1 MSNFTRKYCLENYVI
16 GFPTGDYY
24 TIELPY
30 LKENEKDIDKI
41 IEKFYSMFGKY
52 KLIQRF
58 KHDCKII
65 DDIIEDIKKDYFK
78 KSGSKYIVKQLEN
91 GKFEMS
97 VYIRSLEDLDS
108 DVFKK
113 QLLQFTKDIIDV
125 TEGKK
130 LVDNISFTFDLN
142 VEVEVTVN
150 FHIPRYFT
158 PISMFKDISKEE
170 KLRFVLNDIKVE
182 KDKYSPYKLVT
193 LVFYTKLL

>member
-193 LVFYTKLL
+193 LVFSTKLL